1 MTRLARP
8 SYSRTDRRAHAGD
21 GEEPGETSPQAVP
34 ATGRQRARAARCPEG
49 RCGAGISG
57 PAGAPGGRFAAGQ
70 AIDILARLIA
80 QSLAE
85 QFSQQFIV
93 ENKPGAGGN
102 IAAESVAR
110 APADGYTLLVIGA
123 NNPINTTLYDKLGF
137 DLLRDFA
144 PVAGIYRVY
153 QVMEVNPAFPARSVP
168 EFIAYAKANPGKINF
183 GSAGTGSV
191 AHVTGEW
198 FKMKAGVDMQHVPYR
213 GAPLALADLLSGQ
226 VQVMFD
232 NLPSSIEHI
241 RAGRLRA
248 LAVSTPT
255 SLELLPGVP
264 PMAEFLPG
272 FETSAFAGLGA
283 PAGTLARDRRQ
294 AQHGRQ
300 HRPRRCQAQG
310 THPRSRRRA
319 DADDARRV
327 RPLPRRRDRE
337 VGQGDPG
344 RQYQAQLNSSRERR
358 AARSLATK
366 SDLRDGRLSAGYPV
380 IFQE

>member
-1 MTRLARP
+1 MRL
-8 SYSRTDRRAHAGD
+8 RRRQFQQLVAGTLALSAAPKV
-21 GEEPGETSPQAVP
+21 GAQTYP
-34 ATGRQRARAARCPEG
+34 AQPVRLMVG
-49 RCGAGISG
+49 
-57 PAGAPGGRFAAGQ
+57 FAAGQ

-85 QFSQQFIV
+85 QFSQQVIV

-123 NNPINTTLYDKLGF
+123 NNPINTTLYPNLGF
-137 DLLRDFA
+137 NLLRDFA

-153 QVMEVNPAFPARSVP
+153 QVMEVNPAFPARTVP
-168 EFIAYAKANPGKINF
+168 EFIAYAKAHPGKINF

-198 FKMKAGVDMQHVPYR
+198 FKMMAGIDMQHVPYR

-232 NLPSSIEHI
+232 NLPSSIDHI

-248 LAVSTPT
+248 LAVSTPAP
-255 SLELLPGVP
+255 LELLPGIPTINEV
-264 PMAEFLPG
+264 LVG

-283 PAGTLARDRRQ
+283 PAATPRDVVDKLNKAVTAALADPKIKARILDLGGVPMPM
-294 AQHGRQ
+294 APAEFGRFL
-300 HRPRRCQAQG
+300 AAE
-310 THPRSRRRA
+310 TEKWA
-319 DADDARRV
+319 KV
-327 RPLPRRRDRE
+327 I
-337 VGQGDPG
+337 
-344 RQYQAQLNSSRERR
+344 R
-358 AARSLATK
+358 AADIK
-366 SDLRDGRLSAGYPV
+366 PG
-380 IFQE
+380 

>member
-1 MTRLARP
+1 VKLRRRRFQQLAASALALP
-8 SYSRTDRRAHAGD
+8 
-21 GEEPGETSPQAVP
+21 AVP
-34 ATGRQRARAARCPEG
+34 TVAA
-49 RCGAGISG
+49 AQAY
-57 PAGAPGGRFAAGQ
+57 PAQPVRMVVGFAAGQ

-85 QFSQQFIV
+85 QLSQQFIV

-153 QVMEVNPAFPARSVP
+153 QVMEVNPAFPARTVP
-168 EFIAYAKANPGKINF
+168 EFIAYAKAHPGKINF

-198 FKMKAGVDMQHVPYR
+198 FKMMAGIDMQHVPYR

-232 NLPSSIEHI
+232 NLPSSIDHI

-248 LAVSTPT
+248 LGVSTPM

-264 PMAEFLPG
+264 PIGEFLPG
-272 FETSAFAGLGA
+272 FETSAFAGIGT
-283 PAGTLARDRRQ
+283 PAG
-294 AQHGRQ
+294 
-300 HRPRRCQAQG
+300 
-310 THPRSRRRA
+310 
-319 DADDARRV
+319 V
-327 RPLPRRRDRE
+327 
-337 VGQGDPG
+337 
-344 RQYQAQLNSSRERR
+344 SREIVDRLNTGVTTALADPKLKAR
-358 AARSLATK
+358 ILDLGGVPMPMMPAEFGLFLAAETEK
-366 SDLRDGRLSAGYPV
+366 WGKV
-380 IFQE
+380 IQAANIKPG